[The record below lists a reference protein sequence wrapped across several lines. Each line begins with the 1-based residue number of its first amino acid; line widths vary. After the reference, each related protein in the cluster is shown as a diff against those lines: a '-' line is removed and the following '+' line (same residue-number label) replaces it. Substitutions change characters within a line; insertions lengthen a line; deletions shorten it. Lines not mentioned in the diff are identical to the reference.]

1 MPRPKRTKVAP
12 SAPAT
17 RVRNPVKTATETTV
31 EPEPV
36 PTSKAP
42 KNDLYDVSDTDDRAV
57 RTVRHVKKNNGKA
70 NIGPASRLEGRAM
83 GMNTRNSED
92 KDPERAQNVLETGR
106 MASEVQ
112 GEESDGVDL
121 DLGSSSPAE
130 IGRREM
136 RTPAV
141 ESSLL
146 AIGNFKRRARQ
157 PSILGGGAARA
168 RSSSVESNLAHE
180 NDLTSVGKKNTSI
193 MSIGNFRR
201 RPRQPSILG
210 QNAAPM
216 ASSSMGLE
224 MDRGTPAQVGSA
236 LKIGNFKR
244 RAREPSILG
253 TAQKTRSRQL
263 EYEDDDEDDFNPED
277 ESTPLNLSKTRNMTP
292 SSAALSSNPRKRKL
306 SSVQVPRSSP
316 ALPPPRTDQP
326 EETVPAAGPLS
337 DEEEEASEV
346 GLPGDALMPSIEGRS
361 GTPEPLSETM
371 APPRSSSSLSSS
383 PEPALP
389 LHRAPSRGRRP
400 LRGRTPPIMTQDSPI
415 SSPPSLTHSP
425 NRPVIAIAKPKPKPK
440 RQPPPP
446 STFSTAQLQSLL
458 PRRRRRQ
465 ARDPFDIPSSED
477 EVDVSGLAS
486 GDDELS
492 HLTVAAGRR
501 STTARRTPVPLKG
514 PRNAKALAKGKQP
527 VTKRTYGAQART
539 ASDKENE
546 EEVDPD
552 DSLGPL
558 PDDEINESPEDSQE
572 LEKRVGRELK
582 AAARKFQEVDKW
594 ELEFEEITASSSS
607 PKDAR

>member
-12 SAPAT
+12 SAPAP
-17 RVRNPVKTATETTV
+17 RVRSPTKTTKTTV
-31 EPEPV
+31 EPVPV
-36 PTSKAP
+36 PVSNTP
-42 KNDLYDVSDTDDRAV
+42 KSDLYDLSDMNEQVV
-57 RTVRHVKKNNGKA
+57 RSVRHVKKDNGKA
-70 NIGPASRLEGRAM
+70 KDGAASKLGGRAVS
-83 GMNTRNSED
+83 MNTHNVD
-92 KDPERAQNVLETGR
+92 DGDPAMGQHLLETGLV
-106 MASEVQ
+106 ASETQ
-112 GEESDGVDL
+112 GEDSDGVDL
-121 DLGSSSPAE
+121 DLESSSPAE

-157 PSILGGGAARA
+157 PSILGGGPSRP
-168 RSSSVESNLAHE
+168 RSSSVESNLAQ
-180 NDLTSVGKKNTSI
+180 DDGLTSVGKKNASI

-210 QNAAPM
+210 QNAVPM

-224 MDRGTPAQVGSA
+224 MDRGRPAQLGSA

-253 TAQKTRSRQL
+253 TAQKAQPQQL
-263 EYEDDDEDDFNPED
+263 DYDDDEDDFNPED
-277 ESTPLNLSKTRNMTP
+277 ESTPSNLLKTRNMTT
-292 SSAALSSNPRKRKL
+292 SSAASSSNPRKRKL

-316 ALPPPRTDQP
+316 SLPSPRRFQS
-326 EETVPAAGPLS
+326 EERVPATGQLS
-337 DEEEEASEV
+337 DEEEEGSDLRSQEND
-346 GLPGDALMPSIEGRS
+346 LLPSIEGRS
-361 GTPEPLSETM
+361 DTPEPLSETM
-371 APPRSSSSLSSS
+371 APPRSSSSPPSS

-389 LHRAPSRGRRP
+389 PHRAPSRGRP
-400 LRGRTPPIMTQDSPI
+400 LLRGRTPLPMTQDSPI

-425 NRPVIAIAKPKPKPK
+425 NRPVMTVAKTKPK
-440 RQPPPP
+440 RQAPPP

-465 ARDPFDIPSSED
+465 ARDPFDILSSED
-477 EVDVSGLAS
+477 DVDVSGLAS

-492 HLTVAAGRR
+492 HLAVRAGRR
-501 STTARRTPVPLKG
+501 SAVPRRTPAPLKG
-514 PRNAKALAKGKQP
+514 PRNAKASAKGKQP
-527 VTKRTYGAQART
+527 ATKRTYGAQARA
-539 ASDKENE
+539 ASDKEN

-552 DSLGPL
+552 DSLAPL
-558 PDDEINESPEDSQE
+558 PDDEGNENSENGQE

-594 ELEFEEITASSSS
+594 DLEFEDVTASSSS
-607 PKDAR
+607 PRDAR